1 MTETE
6 LRAVV
11 PEETSLGFGILVI
24 VICLVF
30 VIWDLVLS
38 VIGPCDYGTYISYSW
53 DATLAISFL
62 NKSQTC

>member
-1 MTETE
+1 MTETQ

-24 VICLVF
+24 VICLLF

-38 VIGPCDYGTYISYSW
+38 VIGSS
-53 DATLAISFL
+53 AIMEL
-62 NKSQTC
+62 M